1 MKHDLFGL
9 DRALTPAER
18 KKLKRRDP
26 IPRGHAAIPGT
37 GPEGETCRTC
47 RHLERRELAKTYL
60 KCGLMQSY
68 WTGGGGSDV
77 RAKDPACRRWE
88 PRVAITQETRDEAR
102 N

>member
-26 IPRGHAAIPGT
+26 IPHGHAAIPGT

-47 RHLERRELAKTYL
+47 RHLERREFAKTYL
-60 KCGLMQSY
+60 KCGLMRSY

-88 PRVAITQETRDEAR
+88 PRPSTSSMEAPAHE
-102 N
+102 